1 MIFLIIY
8 LKSTGISPLILH
20 AYDGIVTILDM
31 EGWRNYMIFLMTT
44 LEGGG
49 GTESHF

>member
-1 MIFLIIY
+1 MTFLIIC
-8 LKSTGISPLILH
+8 LKSTGISSLILR

-31 EGWRNYMIFLMTT
+31 EGWRNYMIFLTIWG
-44 LEGGG
+44 GGG